1 MQHVSANYIVL
12 EALRDVPR
20 ANTTRSPCRPPGCHP
35 DLVPLSRH
43 RSTPPWTR
51 RGPVLLSD
59 CRSLDS
65 TAAFTQQ
72 SQILSN
78 QYPSC
83 RVLSAPGLGGQ
94 RPAPELPIRPVA
106 KCFLRLGAHSS
117 GVPLLRYGTAGDNA
131 ASDFGSTAVL
141 KYWALKDFC
150 CLFWL
155 DQVQ

>member
-1 MQHVSANYIVL
+1 MLSGKVFVEGHEQQAVPHVSANYIVR

-83 RVLSAPGLGGQ
+83 RVLSAPDWV
-94 RPAPELPIRPVA
+94 ANDLPLNYQFGPWLSASCASEPTVA
-106 KCFLRLGAHSS
+106 E
-117 GVPLLRYGTAGDNA
+117 
-131 ASDFGSTAVL
+131 
-141 KYWALKDFC
+141 
-150 CLFWL
+150 CLFCGMEL
-155 DQVQ
+155 RGTMQHRISDQQQS